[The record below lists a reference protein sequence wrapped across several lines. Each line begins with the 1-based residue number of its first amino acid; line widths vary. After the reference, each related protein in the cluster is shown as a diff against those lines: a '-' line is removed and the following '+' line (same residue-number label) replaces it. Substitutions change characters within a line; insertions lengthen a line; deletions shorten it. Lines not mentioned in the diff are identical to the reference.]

1 MQSHNTLI
9 TSVRNP
15 LNSVLVVI
23 VFLAVCVLVWNSF
36 YTVTQ
41 GTRGVVYHFGEI
53 RTVTAEGFHFKIP
66 FVETV
71 RQVDITTQKAESPAT
86 AGTHDLQSVKTEV
99 SVNYHLQPE
108 ALIDTLT
115 RVGPN
120 IETKIIDPRIQEVVK
135 AVVAKFSAENL
146 LVQREMVKAQI
157 EDGLRTQLAEYNVAL
172 EGIQITNFNFSQQFD
187 HAIEAKQ
194 TAEQA
199 ALKAKNDLER
209 IKVEAEQKVAMA
221 RANAEAIRIQAEAIR
236 AQGGAEYVQLK
247 AIEKWDGKLPSVQG
261 GGMPFVN
268 LGKLGGGTQAPAR

>member
-1 MQSHNTLI
+1 MPSP
-9 TSVRNP
+9 RNAFS
-15 LNSVLVVI
+15 SVLGLI
-23 VFLAVCVLVWNSF
+23 VFLAICLLAWNCY

-41 GTRGVVYHFGEI
+41 GTRGVVYHFGKI
-53 RTVTAEGFHFKIP
+53 RSVTAEGFHLKIP
-66 FVETV
+66 FADTV
-71 RQVDITTQKAESPAT
+71 RYVDITTQKAESPAT

-99 SVNYHLQPE
+99 SVNYHLRAD

-120 IETKIIDPRIQEVVK
+120 IEGKIIDPRIQEVVK

-146 LVQREMVKAQI
+146 LVQREMVKSQI
-157 EDGLRTQLAEYNVAL
+157 EEGLRNQLAEYNVVL

-209 IKVEAEQKVAMA
+209 IKVEAEQKIAMA
-221 RANAEAIRIQAEAIR
+221 KANAESIRIQAEAIR
-236 AQGGAEYVQLK
+236 AQGGVEYVQLK
-247 AIEKWDGKLPSVQG
+247 AIEKWDGKLPSVQSG
-261 GGMPFVN
+261 SMPFVN
-268 LGKLGGGTQAPAR
+268 LGRLGGGAPAK